1 MALFLPHNATP
12 KRLSPMSINAIKPPM
27 PNPFEHIWAVFGQ
40 HPPGMNPSR
49 EVQPAPPRRV
59 AQLKAGDAVY
69 RKSHQAVTRTSW
81 VKVAEPTHKAKR
93 DESNVDTCSPV
104 EVTDPSA
111 KVAAAEKPDAESI
124 QQGQL
129 RELTTGLVDAEPVLC
144 STRWRKGFTEE
155 YCIHCGRNP
164 AFLAKNMRVCLKP
177 PKSSRL

>member
-1 MALFLPHNATP
+1 MAHFLQPNAAP
-12 KRLSPMSINAIKPPM
+12 KPMSINPTKPPM
-27 PNPFEHIWAVFGQ
+27 PNPFAHIWAVFGQ
-40 HPPGMNPSR
+40 HPPDMNPSW

-69 RKSHQAVTRTSW
+69 RKSHPAVARKSW
-81 VKVAEPTHKAKR
+81 VKVAEPTHKTKS
-93 DESNVDTCSPV
+93 DQSNVDTRSLA

-129 RELTTGLVDAEPVLC
+129 RGFITGLADAEPVLC

-177 PKSSRL
+177 PKSSSL